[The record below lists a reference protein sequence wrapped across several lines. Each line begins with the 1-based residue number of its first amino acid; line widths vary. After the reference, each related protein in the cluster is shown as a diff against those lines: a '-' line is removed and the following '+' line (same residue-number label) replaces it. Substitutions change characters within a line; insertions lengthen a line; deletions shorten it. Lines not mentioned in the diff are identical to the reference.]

1 MSETHQRTMLELKG
15 LYKIFGSQ
23 EETAL
28 TMARSGIEK
37 EQILAETGCTLG
49 VNNVSVSIR
58 EKEIFVVMGLS
69 GSGKSTLVRMLNR
82 LIEPTAGSVSFKG
95 TDILS
100 MSDSE
105 LRDFRRN
112 QISMV
117 FQAFALMPHMTV
129 LRNVGFGLELAGMG
143 KAEREECSMK
153 VLAQVGLDAWAH
165 SYPNELSGGM
175 QQRVG
180 LARALVNNPSILLMD
195 EAFSALDPLIRA
207 EMQSEL
213 LNLQKNDTRTIVFIS
228 HDIEEAM
235 KIGDRIAI
243 MQDGNLVQV
252 GTPEEIIK
260 NPANDYVRS
269 FFGSVDMTKVL
280 SAADVATKVTAGVL
294 AIDPETPAQNIEQ
307 ELSQLPVIYVINP
320 EGKYCGLV
328 SRSSFQA
335 ALARSSS
342 AKVSDA
348 FISGSSAVTEKTLVS
363 KLFGLFASCEHDLP
377 IIDSHGNLKG
387 VVQQSEVFK
396 LLSNRG
402 AAAH

>member
-1 MSETHQRTMLELKG
+1 MSEDHQSVVLALKN
-15 LYKIFGSQ
+15 LYKIFGTQ
-23 EETAL
+23 EAKAL
-28 TMARSGIEK
+28 TMAQSGADK
-37 EQILAETGCTLG
+37 EQILANTGCTLG
-49 VNNVSVSIR
+49 VNDVSLSIH

-82 LIEPTAGSVSFKG
+82 LIEPTAGTVSFKG
-95 TDILS
+95 TNILA
-100 MSDSE
+100 MNDSE

-112 QISMV
+112 HISMV

-129 LRNVGFGLELAGMG
+129 LRNVGFGLELAGMD
-143 KAEREECSMK
+143 KAQRDECAMK
-153 VLAQVGLDAWAH
+153 VLEQVGLEAWAN
-165 SYPNELSGGM
+165 SYPHELSGGM

-180 LARALVNNPSILLMD
+180 LARALANNPSILLMD
-195 EAFSALDPLIRA
+195 EAFSALDPLIRS
-207 EMQSEL
+207 EMQDEL

-252 GTPEEIIK
+252 GTPEEIVK

-280 SAADVATKVTAGVL
+280 SAADVATKVTGGVL
-294 AIDPETPAQNIEQ
+294 TLDPDTPAQGIEQ
-307 ELSQLPVIYVINP
+307 ELSRFPVIYVINT
-320 EGKYCGLV
+320 EGKYCGLI
-328 SRSSFQA
+328 SRSSFQS

-342 AKVSDA
+342 AKVCDA
-348 FISGSSAVTEKTLVS
+348 FIPESSPVTEKTLVS
-363 KLFGLFASCEHDLP
+363 KLFSLFASCAHDLP
-377 IIDSHGNLKG
+377 IVDNQGSLKG

-396 LLSNRG
+396 LLSNRS